1 MDQPLD
7 VFIPLHEK
15 DLKVL
20 PGCVASLRR
29 HLEPRPARIVIIP
42 RSDDLRGHPVLRAL
56 GVETLSE
63 SDFRELSPRSSLPEI
78 LVKGKQRTGWYFQ
91 QFIKWAVR
99 RFSRTPNYL
108 VIDAD
113 TVLIAPLK
121 VMHAGQPIF
130 DQSEQ
135 HHIPYF
141 DTYARM
147 FGGRPSPR
155 PSFIINYMVFSVAWL
170 DEIIG
175 EIHARFPG
183 RAWDSTIMALIDRTE
198 MSSFSEFET
207 YGYWLSEHKDGLFA
221 RGDGRNRE
229 LRVRKRHW
237 HWWYRWQS
245 LRRGIN
251 TISYHNHRR

>member
-1 MDQPLD
+1 MD

-15 DLKVL
+15 DLMVL
-20 PGCVASLRR
+20 PACVASIRR
-29 HLEPRPARIVIIP
+29 FLEPRPARIIIIP
-42 RSDDLRGHPVLRAL
+42 RSDDLRTHPAIARL

-63 SDFRELSPRSSLPEI
+63 NDFQELAPRASMPEI
-78 LVKGKQRTGWYFQ
+78 LVKGKMRSGWYYQ
-91 QFIKWAVR
+91 QFIKWGVR
-99 RFSRTPNYL
+99 RFSQTPNYL

-113 TVLIAPLK
+113 TVLIAPL
-121 VMHAGQPIF
+121 VVARGGRPIF
-130 DQSEQ
+130 DQTDQ

-141 DTYARM
+141 DTYARL
-147 FGGRPSPR
+147 FGGPPDRR

-170 DEIIG
+170 DELIS

-183 RAWDSTIMALIDRTE
+183 RNWDSTIMSLIDRTE

-207 YGYWLSEHKDGLFA
+207 YGYWLMAHKAGEFS
-221 RGDGRNRE
+221 RGEGRNRE
-229 LRVRKRHW
+229 LRVRRRHF

-245 LRRGIN
+245 LRRGCN